1 MPEESTVALLCKEYT
16 DLSDHDIS
24 IIEGMSVVLK
34 PLANLED
41 ADIFID
47 CPSTS
52 EDAIVVA
59 EAKPDY
65 VPSSYRNTVVGLLA
79 KPQNEPAVAR
89 TLKLGIATKQMKAIT
104 QENTHVIQTVEP
116 IKNEGRVIGVLIREK
131 RVDEERAQSERLHFS
146 QQSYNRIASAITHM
160 TEEHNWL
167 TECIDEALV
176 IVDKDGYV
184 AYRNSLASKLYKKF
198 GYVNDILGQPYHN
211 IMQICPSDTE
221 DDISGLTEV
230 EVGLGNNCLVIRHVD
245 LSSQSMGFA
254 LIIRDITDKKERE
267 RELILKSVAIQEMHH
282 RIKNNLQTIASLLR
296 LQIRRANDPE
306 TQMVL
311 RESMSRIL
319 SIAVTHELLSQVG
332 IDRVNIGEVII
343 NITNNALQYFE
354 DSNSNVNI
362 RIEVTLEGDD
372 FQADADVSTSVALV
386 VNELL
391 QNSIEHAFPGRHV
404 GMVRIIVSK
413 GDLYS
418 TIKVIDDGCG
428 FDSTETN
435 HLGLNI
441 VRALVKDKL
450 GGNFKIDS
458 KRYGTCAS
466 FDFKVS

>member
-245 LSSQSMGFA
+245 LF
-254 LIIRDITDKKERE
+254 
-267 RELILKSVAIQEMHH
+267 V
-282 RIKNNLQTIASLLR
+282 
-296 LQIRRANDPE
+296 
-306 TQMVL
+306 
-311 RESMSRIL
+311 
-319 SIAVTHELLSQVG
+319 SINLLS
-332 IDRVNIGEVII
+332 
-343 NITNNALQYFE
+343 
-354 DSNSNVNI
+354 
-362 RIEVTLEGDD
+362 
-372 FQADADVSTSVALV
+372 
-386 VNELL
+386 
-391 QNSIEHAFPGRHV
+391 
-404 GMVRIIVSK
+404 
-413 GDLYS
+413 LY
-418 TIKVIDDGCG
+418 THG
-428 FDSTETN
+428 
-435 HLGLNI
+435 
-441 VRALVKDKL
+441 
-450 GGNFKIDS
+450 
-458 KRYGTCAS
+458 
-466 FDFKVS
+466 